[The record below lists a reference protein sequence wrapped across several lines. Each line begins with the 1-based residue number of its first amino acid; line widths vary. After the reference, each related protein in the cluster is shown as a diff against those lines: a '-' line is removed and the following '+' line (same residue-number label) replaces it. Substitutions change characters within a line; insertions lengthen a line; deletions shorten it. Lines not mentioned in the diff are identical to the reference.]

1 MIAPIPE
8 VGIILVKIW
17 TISRRFVAAAR
28 FGVSDNG
35 DHLSPR
41 KHPDTMAPAAIGSGT
56 PRPEAMPISA
66 IPSYETIA
74 QLEPVTIEAI
84 AQSKK
89 AENK

>member
-1 MIAPIPE
+1 
-8 VGIILVKIW
+8 
-17 TISRRFVAAAR
+17 
-28 FGVSDNG
+28 
-35 DHLSPR
+35 
-41 KHPDTMAPAAIGSGT
+41 MAPAAIGSGT

-66 IPSYETIA
+66 IPSDETIA